1 MKKKKQI
8 KIGGLS
14 SLPVKKAMLLIFNE
28 RIISKTKVNPLNYE
42 ELSAY
47 IEGIGD
53 AFLELTNANPK
64 EFKLDKNSAC
74 VSKKQGNVS
83 GSLVG
88 AVDCVRKDYC
98 TSFPDRC
105 KECEDAPMM
114 DYFKPKRKKLFG
126 GM

>member
-1 MKKKKQI
+1 MGLFKTIIVWGVFIFLAVAAFNYFMTIPGFKKVVDNLVDILKKN
-8 KIGGLS
+8 
-14 SLPVKKAMLLIFNE
+14 KKL
-28 RIISKTKVNPLNYE
+28 
-42 ELSAY
+42 
-47 IEGIGD
+47 
-53 AFLELTNANPK
+53 